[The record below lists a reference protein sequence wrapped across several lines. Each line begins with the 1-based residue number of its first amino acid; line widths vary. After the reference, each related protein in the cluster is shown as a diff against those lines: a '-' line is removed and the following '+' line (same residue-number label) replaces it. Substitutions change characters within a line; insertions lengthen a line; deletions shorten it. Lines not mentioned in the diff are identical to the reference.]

1 MSLYRSTEVSWTNWL
16 SLAPG
21 LAVALVWLVIAA
33 YDYARSGRQP
43 LSLTVPP
50 LPSSG
55 VKLYYPVGA
64 VDYREAQGL
73 TGNLLVSLN
82 WGEYVFWRLP
92 PRVLVAPDGRYDT
105 A

>member
-1 MSLYRSTEVSWTNWL
+1 MVMPCP
-16 SLAPG
+16 A
-21 LAVALVWLVIAA
+21 
-33 YDYARSGRQP
+33 
-43 LSLTVPP
+43 
-50 LPSSG
+50 SSR

-64 VDYREAQGL
+64 VDYLEAQGL

-82 WGEYVFWRLP
+82 WGEYVIWRLH